1 MGLHLKASLDDK
13 RVVAQTI
20 SKINQEGEIVSMIE
34 QYRHNGR
41 PFEMV
46 DPLEY
51 HGLLNSKL
59 AAVEV
64 DDILKQEVQ
73 DIINGMFDVAN
84 GKGHDSKDTR
94 QVVGLAAS
102 QVGINARI
110 ILIDLSANG
119 ANQPQNLVA
128 IINPELADLSDEL
141 VDGREGCWSCGNV
154 CGNVER
160 SKTVTL
166 SGLDKYGN
174 PVSYQLSDFVA
185 RVAQHETNHLDGIR
199 FPDQIP
205 KDQPRRLHYVLPEQ
219 FELYRT
225 EWPTWQT
232 LCERSYWEDFK
243 HGKSK

>member
-141 VDGREGCWSCGNV
+141 VDGREEC
-154 CGNVER
+154 
-160 SKTVTL
+160 
-166 SGLDKYGN
+166 
-174 PVSYQLSDFVA
+174 
-185 RVAQHETNHLDGIR
+185 
-199 FPDQIP
+199 
-205 KDQPRRLHYVLPEQ
+205 
-219 FELYRT
+219 
-225 EWPTWQT
+225 
-232 LCERSYWEDFK
+232 
-243 HGKSK
+243 